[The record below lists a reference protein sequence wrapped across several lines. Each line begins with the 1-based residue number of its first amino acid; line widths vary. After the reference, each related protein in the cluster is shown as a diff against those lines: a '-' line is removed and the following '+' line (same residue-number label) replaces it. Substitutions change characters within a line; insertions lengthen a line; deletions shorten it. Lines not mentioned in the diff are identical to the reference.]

1 MAARDGLDAA
11 AIHVAA
17 ANGDFRVAR
26 RRDSEME
33 SPSKLPALTKAAFR
47 AFFVY
52 DVADTIDLERLR
64 TVRGVGVSRAPL
76 QLRREASS
84 DFIQYPVV
92 PLIVRLP
99 DLEEYG
105 ATLRAKIFD
114 FGVVS
119 IRISIPFSG
128 SWEEYGSATRRWR
141 SDPRLEAQA
150 RAALDDVLVEIR
162 EALDEPHPAL
172 VEDYFIMEVDRFS
185 EHIEAGR
192 LSTEFASP
200 LAQLLLFEDRPLVL
214 GEQIEALRLSA
225 SYYDDDFVV
234 VQWDA
239 AFVYD
244 REDGAEAVED
254 ILEFANSQLVEFRT
268 YDARLDAELDAI
280 YADDPGRRH
289 RSFMTRNAAA
299 RAAQVRFLLVDI
311 LELTDRTS
319 NALKIIGDAYYARL
333 YRSIAKRLGLSDWQ
347 RLIDAKL
354 NSVSEIYRV
363 FQDQVQHARSEVL
376 EIIIIVLVAVE
387 AVLGVLALRH

>member
-1 MAARDGLDAA
+1 M
-11 AIHVAA
+11 
-17 ANGDFRVAR
+17 NGPAT
-26 RRDSEME
+26 
-33 SPSKLPALTKAAFR
+33 LPALAKAAFR

-52 DVADTIDLERLR
+52 DVADTIDLARLR
-64 TVRGVGVSRAPL
+64 TVRGEGVSRAPL

-119 IRISIPFSG
+119 IRISIPFNG
-128 SWEEYGSATRRWR
+128 SWEEYGTATRRWR

-150 RAALDDVLVEIR
+150 RAALDDVLLEISA
-162 EALDEPHPAL
+162 ALDDPHPAL
-172 VEDYFIMEVDRFS
+172 VEDYFILEVDRFG
-185 EHIEAGR
+185 EHVSAAR
-192 LSTEFASP
+192 LSSDLASP
-200 LAQLLLFEDRPLVL
+200 LAQLLLFEDRPLVS
-214 GEQIEALRLSA
+214 GEQVEALRLSA
-225 SYYDDDFVV
+225 SYFDDDFVV

-244 REDGAEAVED
+244 RADGAEAVED

-280 YADDPGRRH
+280 YADDPGRR
-289 RSFMTRNAAA
+289 RGFTNRAASA
-299 RAAQVRFLLVDI
+299 RAEQVRFLLVDI

-333 YRSIAKRLGLSDWQ
+333 YRSIAARLGLADWQ

-354 NSVSEIYRV
+354 RSVSEIYRV

-376 EIIIIVLVAVE
+376 EIIVIVLVAVE
-387 AVLGVLALRH
+387 AVIGVLALRH